1 MQNTVNKTSRI
12 IGWILSILVMLFLLF
27 DAFGKFTK
35 PEAVIKGTTDLGYP
49 VSSITLLG
57 AILLICTILYA
68 IPKTSLL
75 GAVLLT
81 GYMGGAIATQIRVE
95 NPLFTYILVPVYL
108 GIILWL
114 GLYLRSTKLRG
125 LIKNH

>member
-57 AILLICTILYA
+57 VILLICTILYA

>member
-108 GIILWL
+108 SIILWL
-114 GLYLRSTKLRG
+114 GLYLGSTKLRG

>member
-27 DAFGKFTK
+27 DAFGKFIK

-125 LIKNH
+125 LIKNY

>member
-27 DAFGKFTK
+27 DAFGKFIK

>member
-1 MQNTVNKTSRI
+1 
-12 IGWILSILVMLFLLF
+12 MLFLLF
-27 DAFGKFTK
+27 DAFGKFIK

-95 NPLFTYILVPVYL
+95 NPLFTYILVPIYL

>member
-12 IGWILSILVMLFLLF
+12 IGWILSILAMLFLLF

-125 LIKNH
+125 LIKNY

>member
-12 IGWILSILVMLFLLF
+12 IGWILSILAMLFLLF

-35 PEAVIKGTTDLGYP
+35 PEAVIKGTTNLGYP

>member
-125 LIKNH
+125 LIKNY